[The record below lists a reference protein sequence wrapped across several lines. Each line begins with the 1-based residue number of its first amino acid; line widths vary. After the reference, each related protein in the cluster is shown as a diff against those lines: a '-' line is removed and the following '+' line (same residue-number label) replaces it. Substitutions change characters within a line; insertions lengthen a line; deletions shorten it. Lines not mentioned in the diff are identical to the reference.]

1 MIKVLV
7 VDDSAVVRQ
16 ILSRELSAAEDIR
29 VVATAPD
36 PFVARDKIIEYHP
49 DVMTLDVEMP
59 RMDGITFLRKVMRHH
74 PLPTIIVSSLTERGS
89 AMALD
94 ALSAGAID
102 VIAKP
107 DSAHTLGDI
116 ADQIIDRV
124 RAASIA
130 GCEKMNAL
138 RARLDQSPMA
148 SCSLAKT
155 TNRIIAVGASTGGTV
170 AIEYLLRRMPP
181 GAPGIAIVQ
190 HMPEKFTRAFAER
203 LNSICEIEVR
213 EAVDGD
219 ALTPGVALIAPGN
232 FHMIVTRTGARYGV
246 RIKDGPP
253 VYHQRPSVE
262 VMFNSVARYAGANAV
277 GVLLTG
283 MGSDGASGLLAMKQ
297 AGAHTIAQ
305 DEKTCVVFGMPGEA
319 VRRGAAEYILP
330 IDSIAAKALE
340 LSQE

>member
-1 MIKVLV
+1 MINVLV
-7 VDDSAVVRQ
+7 VDDSAVVRR
-16 ILSRELSAAEDIR
+16 ILSQELSAAGDIR

-36 PFVARDKIIEYHP
+36 PFVARDKIIEYRP

-59 RMDGITFLRKVMRHH
+59 RMDGITFLRKVMRYH
-74 PLPTIIVSSLTERGS
+74 PLPTIIVSSLTEHGS
-89 AMALD
+89 AMALE

-130 GCEKMNAL
+130 GFEKMTAL
-138 RARLDQSPMA
+138 RKRLDSSPVD
-148 SCSLAKT
+148 SCALAKT

-170 AIEYLLRRMPP
+170 AIEYLLRQMPP
-181 GAPGIAIVQ
+181 GAPGIAVVQ

-203 LNSICEIEVR
+203 LDNICEIEVR
-213 EAVDGD
+213 EAADGD
-219 ALTPGVALIAPGN
+219 SLAPGLALIAPGN
-232 FHMIVTRTGARYGV
+232 FHMLVTRSGAHYCV
-246 RIKDGPP
+246 RLKDGPP

-262 VMFNSVARYAGANAV
+262 VLFNSAARYAGANAV

-283 MGSDGASGLLAMKQ
+283 MGADGAAGLLAMKQ
-297 AGAHTIAQ
+297 AGARTIAQ

-319 VRRGAAEYILP
+319 VKLGAAEYVLP
-330 IDSIAAKALE
+330 IDTIAGKALE